1 MGFAFFL
8 LAFTLA
14 SCSCA
19 SNADGAAATAGIRT
33 EPIQDPSLGNMTAFN
48 VKIPS
53 KWHFTGVLYQGGNCM
68 PVPNAVFRAT
78 SPDGLSYVEDLPDL
92 SWRWG
97 TGPAAAPTPQSTCL
111 PANGPMSGQE
121 FLKYLA
127 GVMKVNYLS
136 ADTVPAA
143 DAAEAQSE
151 QQNAEAS
158 VAPLYASHHM
168 SPPKGTVE
176 LARGLVTYKNGTFAM
191 KGRINTKISCT
202 TTIVPGGKVLGP
214 WGGPGHPPQL
224 IDGPSSTVYL
234 CTAHCRY
241 FTAPDSQFAALL
253 KQWDE
258 NELGAHQSEL
268 AWRQAWMKRSAEQAQ
283 QTMTVINNMARQAMQ
298 ASAQQ
303 FAHDQGVRQRM
314 HDQFLATMQRGT
326 DLSMQR
332 ATDSMNAR
340 STSASDWVD
349 YALDRR
355 TVIDPNSGQLTKIST
370 QAIAWSNGAGQ
381 MYVSKDA
388 IANPNGFLPGNW
400 TQQVYVHGNGTPQ

>member
-1 MGFAFFL
+1 
-8 LAFTLA
+8 
-14 SCSCA
+14 
-19 SNADGAAATAGIRT
+19 
-33 EPIQDPSLGNMTAFN
+33 
-48 VKIPS
+48 
-53 KWHFTGVLYQGGNCM
+53 
-68 PVPNAVFRAT
+68 
-78 SPDGLSYVEDLPDL
+78 
-92 SWRWG
+92 
-97 TGPAAAPTPQSTCL
+97 
-111 PANGPMSGQE
+111 
-121 FLKYLA
+121 
-127 GVMKVNYLS
+127 
-136 ADTVPAA
+136 
-143 DAAEAQSE
+143 
-151 QQNAEAS
+151 
-158 VAPLYASHHM
+158 
-168 SPPKGTVE
+168 
-176 LARGLVTYKNGTFAM
+176 
-191 KGRINTKISCT
+191 
-202 TTIVPGGKVLGP
+202 
-214 WGGPGHPPQL
+214 
-224 IDGPSSTVYL
+224 
-234 CTAHCRY
+234 
-241 FTAPDSQFAALL
+241 
-253 KQWDE
+253 
-258 NELGAHQSEL
+258 
-268 AWRQAWMKRSAEQAQ
+268 MKRSAEQAQ